1 MLDVDNAVAFLLEH
15 GLVERDWIV
24 SGDLLLRSITRRNRN
39 LRIEGPDGAG
49 YLIKQP
55 DDLAP
60 AGRRTL
66 DNEAAFYEFCQ
77 QEPAASPVLGLLP
90 RLVLRDQ
97 GRTLH
102 ALKLIPNAAT
112 FVAFHLRHLPDEF
125 PVEPSR
131 QLGHGLG
138 TLHRVF
144 RLPGLA
150 EDARLNWLGRSL
162 PWVFTAHRRPTPPM
176 LLDLSPAGARV
187 FRIIQSQQALGALLE
202 ALTRSWQHETLIHG
216 DIKSDN
222 ILVGGPKGRDQASE
236 HAVWIVD
243 WEFVQTGD
251 PAWDLASAL
260 HDYLV
265 FWTSSMP
272 LKPELS
278 VDAMIDQAHYPLSAL
293 RPAIRALWE
302 GYHAAAGLS
311 DPGNEPASAALLHRA
326 VAFSG
331 ARLVMAAHELSLEQD
346 ELPAQAVLLLQ
357 LGVNLLADPDSA
369 QVELYGIRRESAWR

>member
-15 GLVERDWIV
+15 GLVECDWIV
-24 SGDLLLRSITRRNRN
+24 SGELTLRSVARRNRN
-39 LRIEGPDGAG
+39 IRIKGPDGAG
-49 YLIKQP
+49 HLIKQP

-66 DNEAAFYEFCQ
+66 DSEAAFYEFCQ
-77 QEPAASPVLGLLP
+77 QEPAAAAVLGLLP
-90 RLVLRDQ
+90 RLVLRDR
-97 GRTLH
+97 GRTMH

-112 FVAFHLRHLPDEF
+112 LAAYHLRHSPDEF

-144 RLPGLA
+144 RMPGLA
-150 EDARLNWLGRSL
+150 DDVRLNWLGRSL
-162 PWVFTAHRRPTPPM
+162 PWVFTAHHRPTPAM
-176 LLDLSPAGARV
+176 LVDLSPAGARV
-187 FRIIQSQQALGALLE
+187 FRIIQSEQALGRSLE
-202 ALTRSWQHETLIHG
+202 ALARMWRHETLIHG

-222 ILVGGPKGRDQASE
+222 ILVGGPKVQDQATE
-236 HAVWIVD
+236 QAVWIVD

-265 FWTSSMP
+265 FWTASMP

-278 VDAMIDQAHYPLSAL
+278 IDAMIDQAHYPLSAL
-293 RPAIRALWE
+293 RPAIRALWD
-302 GYHAAAGLS
+302 GYHAAAGPS
-311 DPGNEPASAALLHRA
+311 TPGNEPASAALLHRA
-326 VAFSG
+326 VAFS
-331 ARLVMAAHELSLEQD
+331 ARDSSWRHTSSRWSRMSL
-346 ELPAQAVLLLQ
+346 PPRPCSCSS
-357 LGVNLLADPDSA
+357 LA
-369 QVELYGIRRESAWR
+369 